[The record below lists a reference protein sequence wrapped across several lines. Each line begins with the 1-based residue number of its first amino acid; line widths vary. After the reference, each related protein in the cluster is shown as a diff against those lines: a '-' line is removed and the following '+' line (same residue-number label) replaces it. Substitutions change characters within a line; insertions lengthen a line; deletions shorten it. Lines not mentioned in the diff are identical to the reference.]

1 MFLFFFY
8 SFFFNMPPTRRQR
21 GKQWILR
28 TCRKAGI
35 SWTDLCFCQ
44 ASPPHGGGEGGG
56 GWRGRGGVWEHLLH
70 SSVIALLSSHSH
82 SLMPTVHGF
91 LSIRGLKGLHLRFFE
106 TVCQPIAC
114 NYKEWRKAVQ
124 RQHQHLY
131 LALSWQPVTRFLFL
145 PLTRKLGKQLP
156 Y

>member
-1 MFLFFFY
+1 MFLFFFIL
-8 SFFFNMPPTRRQR
+8 FFLICLLLG
-21 GKQWILR
+21 GKEENSGFSGPVGR
-28 TCRKAGI
+28 
-35 SWTDLCFCQ
+35 Q
-44 ASPPHGGGEGGG
+44 ASAGQISAFVRPAHHMAGEKGAG